1 MGSTGSVHH
10 THAVGRGW
18 RFGWATCFVGPGKRG
33 RECGLNTNKPEL
45 TSQVSHELSKAFE

>member
-10 THAVGRGW
+10 TRAVGRGW